1 MERRDKVQFLN
12 AMVFLANDL
21 VLTDRLKKLTDGSLV
36 HRAFERVMPQ
46 AISGFVEVGT
56 PETVETLKR
65 VLGIW
70 KSMTWLR
77 VDLCRQITASCKTG
91 WKGLHFS
98 RLTNIQKNLQQNRRL
113 KTLQK
118 P

>member
-70 KSMTWLR
+70 KSKRIYEGKFIEKLM
-77 VDLCRQITASCKTG
+77 
-91 WKGLHFS
+91 GLLS
-98 RLTNIQKNLQQNRRL
+98 RGGKQL
-113 KTLQK
+113 
-118 P
+118 PA